1 MKKPLDQQACA
12 TCRCW
17 VAEPGAGAGLCKRF
31 PPVVVVVADELASAY
46 PSTTPDDICGEYA
59 RRLQS

>member
-1 MKKPLDQQACA
+1 MKRTLEQQSCA

-17 VAEPGAGAGLCKRF
+17 VAEPGVDAGLCKRF
-31 PPVVVVVADELASAY
+31 PPAVLVVADELTSAY
-46 PSTTPDDICGEYA
+46 PSTGPDDICGEYA